1 MSLPVSKPTRAQV
14 LKGVA
19 RFGDLRPVST
29 GLPDM
34 AFEDCRRSFY
44 SVLGFE
50 QPTGEAENSPFGS
63 AVVPKIGH
71 LAPGFGM
78 AYVAAAPGKGVL
90 MHNHDTNETFVVV
103 QGTWKLEWE
112 GADGDEHVLLEPL
125 DVISFP
131 PGMQRRFECVTAG
144 PGRDEGLLLGV
155 IQGDKP
161 VAEYSPAAQQR
172 LAAAGLPTA

>member
-1 MSLPVSKPTRAQV
+1 
-14 LKGVA
+14 
-19 RFGDLRPVST
+19 
-29 GLPDM
+29 
-34 AFEDCRRSFY
+34 
-44 SVLGFE
+44 
-50 QPTGEAENSPFGS
+50 
-63 AVVPKIGH
+63 
-71 LAPGFGM
+71 M

-112 GADGDEHVLLEPL
+112 GAEGDEHVLLEPL